1 MGEPA
6 VEAALAAIGELM
18 RQAHRGYTSIGLGCD
33 ELDVM
38 LKELSALGPRKGVYG
53 ARVSGGGSGGTVVV
67 LCREDAIPELE
78 ALARRLTFGKPFA
91 GLIR

>member
-38 LKELSALGPRKGVYG
+38 LKELSALGPSKGVYG

-78 ALARRLTFGKPFA
+78 ARARRLTFGKPFA